1 MGASSQY
8 SEQYDFSSGQ
18 DMAHKIGQEKS
29 QLEASMLQS
38 LYGGAVDQAMAGAQ
52 RIRDLKRYLE
62 QYGSNPNAIEVIPK
76 VRLAQTSSSQHESD
90 S

>member
-18 DMAHKIGQEKS
+18 DMAHKVGQEKS

-62 QYGSNPNAIEVIPK
+62 QYGSGADGIEVIPQ
-76 VRLAQTSSSQHESD
+76 VRLAQTSASQHASD